1 MNEISVNVKQEP
13 GKITWNFE
21 ELKTNLEAALAEYTG
36 MVYDDDSIKSA
47 KTDVAT
53 LRALAKTIED
63 RRKEVKEKCLE
74 PYGVIEKQAKELV
87 ALIDKPIAAINT
99 QVQDYEKR
107 RKEKVR
113 AEIDAYWKQKVVS
126 LPECIWEKAHEHIY
140 DSRWENATATKKSWK
155 EGIDNGIQLIVGDIE
170 TIKSFASKYENDM
183 LQVFYKSL
191 TLQDAIRKMNEL
203 NVQEQGVKPDG

>member
-13 GKITWNFE
+13 GKVTWNFE
-21 ELKTNLEAALAEYTG
+21 EIKTNLEAALAEYTS

-99 QVQDYEKR
+99 KPTSISMTADGKMRQLLKR
-107 RKEKVR
+107 AGKR
-113 AEIDAYWKQKVVS
+113 AS
-126 LPECIWEKAHEHIY
+126 
-140 DSRWENATATKKSWK
+140 TT
-155 EGIDNGIQLIVGDIE
+155 
-170 TIKSFASKYENDM
+170 
-183 LQVFYKSL
+183 VFS
-191 TLQDAIRKMNEL
+191 
-203 NVQEQGVKPDG
+203 

>member
-13 GKITWNFE
+13 GKVTWNFE
-21 ELKTNLEAALAEYTG
+21 EIKTNLEVALAEYTS

-87 ALIDKPIAAINT
+87 ALLISPLQLSTHRFRITRNAAR
-99 QVQDYEKR
+99 KR
-107 RKEKVR
+107 
-113 AEIDAYWKQKVVS
+113 
-126 LPECIWEKAHEHIY
+126 
-140 DSRWENATATKKSWK
+140 
-155 EGIDNGIQLIVGDIE
+155 
-170 TIKSFASKYENDM
+170 
-183 LQVFYKSL
+183 
-191 TLQDAIRKMNEL
+191 
-203 NVQEQGVKPDG
+203 